1 MLIIGLTGSIGMGKS
16 VTAELFAKQGVPVH
30 DADAVVHALYAKGG
44 AAVEA
49 VGRAF
54 PGVVHAGA
62 VDRPQLAESVMTD
75 PDAMRRLEAIIH
87 PLVRAEQEAWLKARA
102 KEGARVVVLDIPLLF
117 ETGGREQVDVVVLV
131 SAPEPVQRKRVLAR
145 PGMTPDKL
153 DALLKRQMADSE
165 KRRLADF
172 VVETD
177 KGLPH
182 AGAQGKAILHALEG
196 REGGVWRA
204 AAKP

>member
-16 VTAELFAKQGVPVH
+16 ETARLFAKEGVPVH
-30 DADAVVHALYAKGG
+30 DADAAEHALYKKGG

-54 PGVVHAGA
+54 PGVVHEGA
-62 VDRPQLAESVMTD
+62 VDRARLAERVMA
-75 PDAMRRLEAIIH
+75 DADGMRRLEAIIH
-87 PLVRAEQEAWLKARA
+87 PLVRVEQKAWLKARA
-102 KEGARVVVLDIPLLF
+102 KEGAHVVVLDIPLLF

-145 PGMTPDKL
+145 PGMTPEKL

-165 KRRLADF
+165 KRSLADF

-182 AGAQGKAILHALEG
+182 AEAQVKAILHARKG